1 MPPTNKG
8 IQHHSKNSKRH
19 EEAPDAPDPS
29 HTNPAADCVAHTNL
43 HLVVRLDGDC
53 DRLLLAGEEGG
64 RHFESSAAGTWNR
77 NAWTYAV
84 SKHIFG
90 TPWIF

>member
-1 MPPTNKG
+1 MAPTNKG

-29 HTNPAADCVAHTNL
+29 HTNPAADCVTHANL

-53 DRLLLAGEEGG
+53 DRLLLAREDGG
-64 RHFESSAAGTWNR
+64 RHFESSSTGT
-77 NAWTYAV
+77 
-84 SKHIFG
+84 
-90 TPWIF
+90 